1 MKTSGMKTMKTGP
14 WNKVLDLL
22 VSMQDQAFQTESC
35 RSATKNVAYAYR
47 RGNLPVL
54 GNNDSVKNMEILM
67 TEEHKF
73 VVK

>member
-35 RSATKNVAYAYR
+35 RSATNIAHAYR

-67 TEEHKF
+67 TEEPKF